1 MRKCRN
7 CEEDPCICLGIKR
20 TQTARTKPWEEFS
33 QGGGHAPED
42 WFVRRAIRRW
52 AAQRTEAGRMD
63 RGKSIADLVLEEF
76 IADGGGPDHPDYL
89 RLEEFMQRNAEQ
101 LKVKS

>member
-7 CEEDPCICLGIKR
+7 CEEDPCICAGIKR
-20 TQTARTKPWEEFS
+20 AQAPRTKTWEEFS

-42 WFVRRAIRRW
+42 WFVRRGLRRW
-52 AAQRTEAGRMD
+52 TAQRTEAGRMD
-63 RGKSIADLVLEEF
+63 RGKSIADLILEEF
-76 IADGGGPDHPDYL
+76 IADGGGPDHPDDL
-89 RLEEFMQRNAEQ
+89 RLEEFMERNAER